1 MEIKRKMLEILQTTH
16 LCEQAGRSTV
26 ENSFSVVLVSL
37 ASVSMPSYQL
47 IGHCMQHSIE
57 QVQCGPCQL
66 ILGEY
71 DLPSVDWTLYAAQYR
86 TGSV

>member
-1 MEIKRKMLEILQTTH
+1 MLHSI
-16 LCEQAGRSTV
+16 EQAQCGPCQIH
-26 ENSFSVVLVSL
+26 LGSL
-37 ASVSMPSYQL
+37 TYRQL
-47 IGHCMQHSIE
+47 IGHCMLHSIE
-57 QVQCGPCQL
+57 RAQCDPCQL

>member
-1 MEIKRKMLEILQTTH
+1 MILV
-16 LCEQAGRSTV
+16 R
-26 ENSFSVVLVSL
+26 F
-37 ASVSMPSYQL
+37 ASVSMTYRQL

-57 QVQCGPCQL
+57 QVQCDPCQL